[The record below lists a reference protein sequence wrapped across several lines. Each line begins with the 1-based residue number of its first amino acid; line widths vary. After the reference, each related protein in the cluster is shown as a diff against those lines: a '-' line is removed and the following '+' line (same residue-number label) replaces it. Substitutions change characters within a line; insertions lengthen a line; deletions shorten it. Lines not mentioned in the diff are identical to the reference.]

1 MPTYTSFDVYLNGSM
16 IDTIFYFNSKMSVDE
31 VKKVLIDRDGYDSSI
46 RVVKGKKRSWLS
58 LIFSS

>member
-16 IDTIFYFNSKMSVDE
+16 IDTIFYFNSKMSADE

-46 RVVKGKKRSWLS
+46 RVVKGKKRSWLI

>member
-46 RVVKGKKRSWLS
+46 RVVKGKKRS
-58 LIFSS
+58 